1 MVRLQDTENKIE
13 GSRTD
18 DVIQHGHHMLVSYST
33 HGHLG

>member
-1 MVRLQDTENKIE
+1 MSQDIENKVE

-18 DVIQHGHHMLVSYST
+18 DLIQYGHHMLASWAT